1 MPESPDPDS
10 HRPKT
15 PQTPTDRPDAQDHDA
30 ALRQELES
38 IRNMNESV
46 EGILATLGRA
56 GGNMEVVSQTVRNA
70 STLLDTWSR
79 ILSQT
84 EHNQRLLLHPGWQG
98 ATEDL
103 AEQEAEELERQ
114 RAAERKAAQEEERR
128 EELRRRRQEEE
139 DGRLLGASA
148 SSRGARGASRT
159 RGTTSRGATRS
170 RTTTSSRYGYTGA
183 RSRAAASSGRGAS
196 GTSRGEVASR
206 RGRFRA
212 TR

>member
-1 MPESPDPDS
+1 MAESPD
-10 HRPKT
+10 RPKT
-15 PQTPTDRPDAQDHDA
+15 PQTPTQRPDAQDGDA
-30 ALRQELES
+30 LLEQELQS
-38 IRNMNESV
+38 IKRMNDSV

-98 ATEDL
+98 ATQDL
-103 AEQEAEELERQ
+103 AEQEAEALERQ
-114 RAAERKAAQEEERR
+114 RAAERKAAQQEERR
-128 EELRRRRQEEE
+128 EQLRRQRQEEE
-139 DGRLLGASA
+139 DGRRFGAPS

-159 RGTTSRGATRS
+159 RGTTGRGTARS
-170 RTTTSSRYGYTGA
+170 RITTSSRYGYTGA

-196 GTSRGEVASR
+196 DTTRGPAASWSRGRSR
-206 RGRFRA
+206 ARG
-212 TR
+212 